1 MAIAGVVMALLL
13 AAGGVVLAQQRSR
26 VSDLEARLDMARA
39 QSEQERS
46 ERGRV
51 ALEVDEQEG
60 QVQLLRGRLERAER
74 RERDQQSC
82 ISMLSDERSVGEQTV
97 TFGFVTGVDD
107 SSLRFAPAEWFVGDE
122 ALEAL
127 EERRVIYL
135 EDEHVFL
142 VFNHGKPLALSDD
155 AQHIGDRVEFCE
167 SSQMFESAAHGEKFD
182 LCGYY
187 YGGPGR
193 RGLDRYPVRIEGDA
207 VNVDLYEPIPG
218 PGRGDPP
225 ALGPAGPLCF
235 P

>member
-122 ALEAL
+122 ANEAAADDG
-127 EERRVIYL
+127 EIEPGESVPNDYYIRNDERTEVVKRLDERAAVVLSTADRHNIPTPRCVTPGGFRRAFLDPELWQESILTSPYWLVESDGVVLRLVEQYL
-135 EDEHVFL
+135 
-142 VFNHGKPLALSDD
+142 P
-155 AQHIGDRVEFCE
+155 
-167 SSQMFESAAHGEKFD
+167 
-182 LCGYY
+182 
-187 YGGPGR
+187 
-193 RGLDRYPVRIEGDA
+193 
-207 VNVDLYEPIPG
+207 
-218 PGRGDPP
+218 
-225 ALGPAGPLCF
+225 
-235 P
+235 